1 MTPLWDVDVDGIEV
15 DMEYGISTIC
25 METTSCTKDSEEII
39 GQ

>member
-25 METTSCTKDSEEII
+25 MEPTPDDVMH
-39 GQ
+39 QR